1 MLERMKMVLLVK
13 KNAAELEYWC
23 VILMKRAVV
32 KYRHFSANLLTRVV
46 LLLLPFAFSF
56 LSFSCSF
63 IGTQQIR
70 PKPQGKRSGISCFF
84 FFALFDKLLHIINIH
99 VILLDRRHMVLS

>member
-1 MLERMKMVLLVK
+1 MLERMKMVLLVN

-23 VILMKRAVV
+23 AILMKRAVV

-56 LSFSCSF
+56 LSFSCNLKEKD
-63 IGTQQIR
+63 QALVV
-70 PKPQGKRSGISCFF
+70 FF